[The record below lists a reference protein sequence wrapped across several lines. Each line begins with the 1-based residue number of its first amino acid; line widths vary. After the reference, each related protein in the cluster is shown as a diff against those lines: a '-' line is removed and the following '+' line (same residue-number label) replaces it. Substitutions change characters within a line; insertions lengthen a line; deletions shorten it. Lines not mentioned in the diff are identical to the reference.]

1 MQAVQVQEAEGLRGA
16 TLMMLQ
22 QLQLILRRAA
32 PAATQWLAQSSHEFD
47 CAAERSGC
55 GRDRR
60 EFREDH
66 VIAKELAYALFE
78 FGEVA
83 LRQVIGCLH

>member
-22 QLQLILRRAA
+22 QSQLILRRAE

-47 CAAERSGC
+47 CAAERSG
-55 GRDRR
+55 
-60 EFREDH
+60 
-66 VIAKELAYALFE
+66 
-78 FGEVA
+78 
-83 LRQVIGCLH
+83 